1 MGRLAQTLGRT
12 TTLFRAADAY
22 NNTSNPL
29 KPQDYYSILG
39 VLPDAED
46 VVIAAAY
53 RALAQRYHPDKWSV
67 DPEIS
72 HRRMSSIN
80 EAYEALRDK
89 QRRSEYDQTRA
100 RGTQQDFSAEEG
112 ADYSDAF
119 ADALGAAEE
128 RWLVA
133 CSIYPDLKNLRTALA
148 RISTSLA
155 FAYVTGLLELK
166 AFDRRHELASSL
178 ERNFLARYFGTNE
191 KILDYAKGLVMSG
204 QKDAAKAL
212 NQLVDVLGSDIDPS
226 LLISKIDSDFGRQ
239 KARRQEAA
247 SNVGNDRL
255 DQLIYAVSQLG
266 HYREARELATLCGF
280 QTEEIG
286 RGLLSSSQI
295 RVISRAGEITTLKN
309 EPAFVHWA
317 KINLCGSR

>member
-1 MGRLAQTLGRT
+1 M
-12 TTLFRAADAY
+12 
-22 NNTSNPL
+22 

-53 RALAQRYHPDKWSV
+53 RALAQRYHPDKWDG

-72 HRRMSSIN
+72 HRRMCSIN
-80 EAYEALRDK
+80 EAYQALRDK

-112 ADYSDAF
+112 ADYSEAF

-128 RWLVA
+128 RWLIA
-133 CSIYPDLKNLRTALA
+133 CSIYPDLKNLRASLA

-166 AFDRRHELASSL
+166 AFGQRHELASSL
-178 ERNFLARYFGTNE
+178 ERNFLARYFGNNE
-191 KILDYAKGLVMSG
+191 QILDYAKGLVMSG

-212 NQLVDVLGSDIDPS
+212 NQLVDVLDSDIDPI
-226 LLISKIDSDFGRQ
+226 LLISRIDSDFGLK

-247 SNVGNDRL
+247 SEVGIVRL
-255 DQLIYAVSQLG
+255 DQLIHAVKYLG
-266 HYREARELATLCGF
+266 HYREARELGTLLGF
-280 QTEEIG
+280 QIERIG
-286 RGLLSSSQI
+286 WGLFSSSEI
-295 RVISRAGEITTLKN
+295 RVISRTEEVIIFKN
-309 EPAFVHWA
+309 ESAFVQWA
-317 KINLCGSR
+317 TINLCESLAPREL